1 MNLFHDYQRKI
12 FVSLK
17 KLEIKKK
24 IKIPHEIK
32 KFATELPPKEQNAD
46 ISCNA
51 AMVLANA
58 NNSSPLKLAEIFK
71 NHLLLDIKEFK
82 NIVVANPGFLNITF
96 HNDFWKSYLL
106 RTIKLNKK
114 YGSNNLKRHK
124 WLVLNQEQN
133 Q

>member
-71 NHLLLDIKEFK
+71 NH
-82 NIVVANPGFLNITF
+82 
-96 HNDFWKSYLL
+96 FWRINFY
-106 RTIKLNKK
+106 NV
-114 YGSNNLKRHK
+114 K
-124 WLVLNQEQN
+124 WIFRYRIWCSR
-133 Q
+133 